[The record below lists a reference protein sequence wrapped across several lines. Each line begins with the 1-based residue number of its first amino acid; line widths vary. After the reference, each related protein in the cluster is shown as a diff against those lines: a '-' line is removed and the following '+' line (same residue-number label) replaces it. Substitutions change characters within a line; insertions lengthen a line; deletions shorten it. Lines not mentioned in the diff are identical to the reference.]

1 MRAGRNLDLSVRP
14 INVMAGESEEVKEES
29 SDEEIEVEGVPGE
42 RLRLPKENEFV
53 RKLRDP
59 RLPTQEEV
67 DEHYVRGHIPYRD
80 WCPICVQ
87 AKGKGQYHY
96 KDKGKVRALPE
107 YAWDYCFPGDELGFK
122 WTVLVGTEKG
132 SDTAMATAVPVKGG
146 EMNSSRINALS
157 S

>member
-1 MRAGRNLDLSVRP
+1 MRAGRDLDLSVRP
-14 INVMAGESEEVKEES
+14 INVMAGESEEIKEES
-29 SDEEIEVEGVPGE
+29 SDEEPEVEGVPGD

-87 AKGKGQYHY
+87 AKGKGQYHHR
-96 KDKGKVRALPE
+96 DKGKVRMLPE

-146 EMNSSRINALS
+146 GK
-157 S
+157 

>member
-1 MRAGRNLDLSVRP
+1 
-14 INVMAGESEEVKEES
+14 MAGESEEIKEES
-29 SDEEIEVEGVPGE
+29 SDEEPEVEGVPGE

-96 KDKGKVRALPE
+96 RDKGKVRALPE
-107 YAWDYCFPGDELGFK
+107 YAWDYCFPGDE
-122 WTVLVGTEKG
+122 
-132 SDTAMATAVPVKGG
+132 
-146 EMNSSRINALS
+146 
-157 S
+157 